1 MHRDPS
7 DAEDLGKVQ
16 EFLAGEDRAFEFL
29 FDKYR
34 EKVYG
39 IAFRFVRDKEDALDI
54 TQEVFL
60 RVHQGLPSF
69 KTNAKFF
76 TWLCRIA
83 VNRAIDYARARRTR
97 RVVGLGGGGAEG
109 EAIADR
115 LENHRSPDPAELALK
130 KELAEKLLAAVEA
143 LSPKHRAVF
152 VLHAQDL
159 SYKEIA
165 DVVGC
170 SMGTVMSR
178 LFYARRKLRHLLRDY
193 QAVPSS
199 LPPPEG
205 RVIPTSVPPKGR

>member
-1 MHRDPS
+1 
-7 DAEDLGKVQ
+7 
-16 EFLAGEDRAFEFL
+16 
-29 FDKYR
+29 
-34 EKVYG
+34 
-39 IAFRFVRDKEDALDI
+39 
-54 TQEVFL
+54 
-60 RVHQGLPSF
+60 
-69 KTNAKFF
+69 
-76 TWLCRIA
+76 
-83 VNRAIDYARARRTR
+83 
-97 RVVGLGGGGAEG
+97 VVGLGGGGAEG